1 MVFFKN
7 QNGTLVSATAKEQR
21 VVLRLVFKVKG
32 HFFGC
37 PKPCGWWPG
46 RHCHLVS
53 EQNAINASV
62 EKYRQETGPQFS
74 RNEKL
79 RRQLNHNIS
88 SGRESLLSEE
98 SVQYS
103 MRGGI

>member
-1 MVFFKN
+1 M
-7 QNGTLVSATAKEQR
+7 
-21 VVLRLVFKVKG
+21 
-32 HFFGC
+32 
-37 PKPCGWWPG
+37 
-46 RHCHLVS
+46 S

-103 MRGGI
+103 MRGGIYIQQKDVSKLKALIHR